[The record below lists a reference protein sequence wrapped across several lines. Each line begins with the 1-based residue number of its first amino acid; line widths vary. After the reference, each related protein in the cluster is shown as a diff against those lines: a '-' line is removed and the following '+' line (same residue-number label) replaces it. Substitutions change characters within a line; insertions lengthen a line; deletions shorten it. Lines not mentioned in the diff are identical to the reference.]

1 MATIA
6 EENVVGHSQRPLI
19 YLRPNCEII
28 SLSAGISAN
37 REGRSSHADGVVITS
52 TTVALS
58 GNPCVLSAWI
68 HRAYQPEALPGQRN
82 TLAFPRREAYQPD
95 VQTDQLNS
103 TCFVIIAF
111 DQMRS
116 IAVVRRRLQCPFSQ
130 LADFDP
136 RHGLVVRPFFGRPD
150 DATRKY
156 DLFVLMPFTDS
167 MRPVYDDHI
176 KKVASELSL
185 SIARAD
191 DFFSAHSVMADV
203 WSAIFS
209 AKAIIADCTARNPN
223 VFYEIGLAHVLGKPV
238 ILITQKSEDVPFDV
252 RHLRYLEY
260 TFTPRGM
267 VDFERALGETLRN
280 VLNVG

>member
-1 MATIA
+1 LLLIRDGKANSWEALCRELDLDPNHFATGQSI
-6 EENVVGHSQRPLI
+6 
-19 YLRPNCEII
+19 
-28 SLSAGISAN
+28 
-37 REGRSSHADGVVITS
+37 
-52 TTVALS
+52 
-58 GNPCVLSAWI
+58 VLSILQELKEAGLIEFETQDKVRPWEPPRIKDIQVSPAWERI
-68 HRAYQPEALPGQRN
+68 QQALRVSL
-82 TLAFPRREAYQPD
+82 T
-95 VQTDQLNS
+95 
-103 TCFVIIAF
+103 
-111 DQMRS
+111 
-116 IAVVRRRLQCPFSQ
+116 Q

-156 DLFVLMPFTDS
+156 DVFVLMPFTDS

-185 SIARAD
+185 SIPRAD